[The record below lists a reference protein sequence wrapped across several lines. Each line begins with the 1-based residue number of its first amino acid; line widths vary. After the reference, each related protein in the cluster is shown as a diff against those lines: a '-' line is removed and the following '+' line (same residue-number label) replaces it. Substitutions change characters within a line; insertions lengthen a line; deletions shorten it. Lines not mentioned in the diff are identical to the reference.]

1 MASKNQG
8 NTRAFPTD
16 AALAQEEIKLSGL
29 GASIAEAHSN
39 IENVAKSSN
48 ADVSVKDARR
58 KSLVAEYNS
67 EPKKLVVIAPAYRPE
82 FGNNMHV
89 SLNGISMAI
98 PCNGRPYSIAESFA
112 AVVQER
118 LRACNDQMNRKKQ
131 LADIPGNRESTPG
144 ELRFY

>member
-8 NTRAFPTD
+8 TTRAFPTD
-16 AALAQEEIKLSGL
+16 TALAQEEIKMSGR
-29 GASIAEAHSN
+29 GASIAEAHGGIEHAAKN
-39 IENVAKSSN
+39 INS
-48 ADVSVKDARR
+48 DVSTKDARR
-58 KSLVAEYNS
+58 KSLVADYNN
-67 EPKKLVVIAPAYRPE
+67 EPKRLVVIAPAYRPE

-98 PCNGRPYSIAESFA
+98 PCNGRPYSVAESFA

-131 LADIPGNRESTPG
+131 LSDIPGNRESTPG